1 MGYSNFL
8 VVVVGVPHAQGRCV
22 VNPNKRQASPYSPL
36 RTEGLDTLLV
46 SAQSGWGSPPHAST
60 VAIAWERVKC
70 SSSGRPPLPLPLP
83 QGCCLLLCFCPYP
96 TSLPSAHPEAA
107 GKEGLVR
114 LSGTG
119 APLPLTPGSP
129 LPASVFLTLELP
141 AKNKVAPK
149 GCSESVG
156 GCGPGG
162 PGASVSLC
170 GLGRACTV
178 QKGAEGLL
186 GTTCWHQGGQRQEG
200 PPQILPPVLEAV
212 GSWRADE
219 NPRFGDE

>member
-1 MGYSNFL
+1 MG
-8 VVVVGVPHAQGRCV
+8 
-22 VNPNKRQASPYSPL
+22 
-36 RTEGLDTLLV
+36 V
-46 SAQSGWGSPPHAST
+46 SAPCEHCGHCLGEGQVQQLWAPSPAPPAPPGLLPAALFLSLSDFPSICTPRGSRKGGACEAQWNRSAPPPHT
-60 VAIAWERVKC
+60 W
-70 SSSGRPPLPLPLP
+70 L
-83 QGCCLLLCFCPYP
+83 
-96 TSLPSAHPEAA
+96 
-107 GKEGLVR
+107 
-114 LSGTG
+114 
-119 APLPLTPGSP
+119 P